1 MPGGG
6 RGDWEEFEEDIFGS
20 RVCGE
25 MPVHVICE
33 GRVGHSHIGAG
44 NTCIKSFLEN
54 SMSCRFLHS
63 NRTRD

>member
-1 MPGGG
+1 MSHKAEQPIGGWG
-6 RGDWEEFEEDIFGS
+6 EGELEGEWADWEEFEEDIFGS

-44 NTCIKSFLEN
+44 YA
-54 SMSCRFLHS
+54 
-63 NRTRD
+63 